1 MLCPNESVYKEATV
15 CQIDD
20 FALTGE
26 RILMTW
32 LLNFAVMK
40 WTTENQQEDVV
51 RSMFQF
57 IHKNTKFF
65 KKPSWFKLTPQ
76 QKDGGVDLFVRFKFT
91 EISEFNDKLKRYFN
105 LCIATD
111 LTIDKEYFYFIVQ
124 LKYRSNSN
132 VYTVKLQSFID
143 AVVRLRAKRKII
155 IPLIICNTG
164 LSREAKLK
172 CAMHNIL
179 FLNGECWKKILIL
192 MTNDEHIS
200 NLVEMIKKHSLP
212 NDRSLIENSSYIMT
226 NQNNSNR

>member
-1 MLCPNESVYKEATV
+1 M
-15 CQIDD
+15 
-20 FALTGE
+20 
-26 RILMTW
+26 MTW

-40 WTTENQQEDVV
+40 WTTESQQEDVV
-51 RSMFQF
+51 RSMFRF
-57 IHKNTKFF
+57 IHDNIKFF

-76 QKDGGVDLFVRFKFT
+76 QKDGGVDLFVRLKVT
-91 EISEFNDKLKRYFN
+91 EIRQFNDKLKRYFN

-132 VYTVKLQSFID
+132 VYSEKLQSFID
-143 AVVRLRAKRKII
+143 AVVRLRADGKVIV
-155 IPLIICNTG
+155 PLIICNTD

-192 MTNDEHIS
+192 MVNDDYVQNMNRS
-200 NLVEMIKKHSLP
+200 DLVEVIQKHLILP
-212 NDRSLIENSSYIMT
+212 KSNSIFDHFSFIINEQKNLNT
-226 NQNNSNR
+226 